1 MQSIFRVGESAT
13 TRQRIRKKALPMA
26 LQQKKVFKYPSEDEC
41 LVRRLGSGVLAAWPA
56 LPPEV
61 RETILAEAALA
72 WDREYNVAQL
82 PQKMQALI
90 QRYPAKLA

>member
-1 MQSIFRVGESAT
+1 
-13 TRQRIRKKALPMA
+13 MA
-26 LQQKKVFKYPSEDEC
+26 LVTRKVFKYPSEDEC
-41 LVRRLGSGVLAAWPA
+41 LVRRLGSAVLAAWPMIPA
-56 LPPEV
+56 EV
-61 RETILAEAALA
+61 REKILAEASIA